1 MSRRNSGSA
10 SEPTMAS
17 GRGVSATCAAS
28 FITCRKSPW
37 PSAHPKRGI
46 YCLPEYASK
55 IDKIRKIDDQ
65 DTENNSKSS
74 DLTNLIDLTGGT
86 ATTPLRKIGHGV
98 AEPEIVATEG
108 VVNGFAISATP
119 EDRKPPETGP
129 LTARVTLRIVRSPA
143 ASPQH
148 ARRCAQ
154 CHGEPDGLELLHMVS
169 GEPTW
174 LHRECAR
181 FFRPPVGDPPEAA

>member
-1 MSRRNSGSA
+1 MRRVIYHLP
-10 SEPTMAS
+10 E
-17 GRGVSATCAAS
+17 
-28 FITCRKSPW
+28 ITV
-37 PSAHPKRGI
+37 AVGNTKRGI

-169 GEPTW
+169 GEPRGSTVNARDFSGRQSAIRRRQ
-174 LHRECAR
+174 REHPRRRHERLCR
-181 FFRPPVGDPPEAA
+181 GGF